1 MKPSSKLNL
10 LKTKRDIEGAIR
22 RLADQ
27 INSDYTDSTPLLIGV
42 LKGTFIFMADL
53 VRELTIDL
61 EIDFIELCSYED
73 GTESSKNVKTIK
85 GLNTNIKNRDIIIV
99 EDIVD
104 TGLTM
109 DSLITQLEENN
120 PSSIKVCALTSKP
133 SRRVV
138 DISIDYLGFEVE
150 NVFLVGY
157 GLDFNQKY
165 RNFPELYYLEI

>member
-1 MKPSSKLNL
+1 MKPPSNLKL
-10 LKTKRDIEGAIR
+10 LKTKLEIEGAIS
-22 RLADQ
+22 RLADE
-27 INSDYTDSTPLLIGV
+27 INSDYEDSTPLLIGV

-53 VRELTIDL
+53 VRKLNINL
-61 EIDFIELCSYED
+61 EIDFIELRSYEN
-73 GTESSKNVKTIK
+73 GTKSSKDVQTIK
-85 GLNTNIKNRDIIIV
+85 GLNTNVKDRDIIIV

-109 DSLITQLEENN
+109 DSLLTKLKENS

-138 DISIDYLGFEVE
+138 KVPIDYLGFKVE

-165 RNFPELYYLEI
+165 RNLPELYYLEV

>member
-1 MKPSSKLNL
+1 MKASSNLNL
-10 LKTKRDIEGAIR
+10 LKTKREIEGAIS
-22 RLADQ
+22 RLANQ
-27 INSDYTDSTPLLIGV
+27 INSDYRDSTPLFIGV
-42 LKGTFIFMADL
+42 LKGAFIFMADL

-61 EIDFIELCSYED
+61 EIDFIELCSYEN
-73 GTESSKNVKTIK
+73 GTKSSKNVQTIK
-85 GLNTNIKNRDIIIV
+85 GLNTNVKDRNIIIV
-99 EDIVD
+99 EDIID

-109 DSLITQLEENN
+109 DSLLTKLEENS

-138 DISIDYLGFEVE
+138 KVPIDYLGFEVE

-165 RNFPELYYLEI
+165 RNLSELYYLEV